1 MQGGE
6 NSCSKLSNTLQTG
19 FWAGKEVST
28 DWQTQWQQEVR
39 KISAEEIRILVVSG
53 VLGAVVGGSG
63 ITGLLFFFIRR
74 YIENKLGKR
83 ETEEKLRRDQKIK
96 RMIVDDKLQHCEGR
110 LFFWIHKAI
119 VTGEHNGDLERAFE
133 EYQKAERER
142 KTLDREIVVENEL
155 E

>member
-1 MQGGE
+1 MR
-6 NSCSKLSNTLQTG
+6 T
-19 FWAGKEVST
+19 
-28 DWQTQWQQEVR
+28 
-39 KISAEEIRILVVSG
+39 ISADEIQILVVSG
-53 VLGAVVGGSG
+53 VVGAIVGGSG

-83 ETEEKLRRDQKIK
+83 EAEESQKRDQKIK

-142 KTLDREIVVENEL
+142 KALDREIIVENEI